1 MSQAVSVA
9 SPSGTAWAGV
19 PWGPSGSQNREA
31 GTGLSLDASVFS
43 KTQQCP
49 GPVAQLLTV
58 CPVHQKAVGVSPSQ
72 SGNAPGLL
80 LPSPV
85 GARMGGD
92 GSPFLSHIG
101 VSLSLSKSLKNVSWG
116 EDK

>member
-80 LPSPV
+80 LPSPA

-92 GSPFLSHIG
+92 GSLFLSHRRFA
-101 VSLSLSKSLKNVSWG
+101 LSLKIIKKRILG
-116 EDK
+116 